1 MTFSDLFIVFFL
13 ALGILSSLSV
23 CLVKQQMQSTPK
35 KMNEQASKRM
45 ERLAAAVVAAAAA
58 ARYERLLAA
67 ATLLLNLMEDIGSL
81 VVFTTLDRVFAAAD
95 AAEFL

>member
-1 MTFSDLFIVFFL
+1 MTFSDLFIVFLL
-13 ALGILSSLSV
+13 AFGILSSLSV

-45 ERLAAAVVAAAAA
+45 ERLAAVVAAAA

>member
-45 ERLAAAVVAAAAA
+45 ERLAAVVAAAA